1 MRRQEVPAHV
11 IAEYEKRAQVEVY
24 EVWPENW
31 PILEL
36 FLALNTQWRF
46 AGMEG
51 QRVGLEYSAIPVVMD
66 LHQVPAKRRR
76 QWFGWIQMME
86 RAALDVFSNS
96 K

>member
-1 MRRQEVPAHV
+1 MRRQKVPAHV
-11 IAEYEKRAQVEVY
+11 IAEYEKRSVEDVY

-51 QRVGLEYSAIPVVMD
+51 QRAGLEYSAIPVVMD
-66 LHQVPAKRRR
+66 AHQVPAKRRSK
-76 QWFGWIQMME
+76 WFAWLQMME
-86 RAALDVFSNS
+86 REALQVLNS